1 MLFKK
6 NTKSEDKILK
16 STIRGIIGKSPS
28 NLELFK
34 LSLRHSSTS
43 NDSNERLEYLGDAI
57 LGAIVAEYLFK
68 KFPNKNEGF
77 LTEIRSRI
85 VKRDSLNTLA
95 KKIGLSNL
103 VLHTNTKLVK
113 GKSNSIYGNALE
125 AFIGA
130 VYLDKGY
137 KYCSKFIIKHLI
149 SPHINLKDII
159 ENTSNFKSVL
169 IEWAQKKGGKIQFD
183 IIKEVGTQHAKTFTC
198 QISFGENFLS
208 SGSGFSKKKAEQA
221 AAQNACEELNIK

>member
-6 NTKSEDKILK
+6 QKKEDQILK

-28 NLELFK
+28 NLELYK

-43 NDSNERLEYLGDAI
+43 DDSNERLEYLGDAV
-57 LGAIVAEYLFK
+57 LGAIVAEFLFK
-68 KFPNKNEGF
+68 KYPSKDEGF

-103 VLHTNTKLVK
+103 VLHSNTKLVK

-137 KYCSKFIIKHLI
+137 KYCANFILNYLI
-149 SPHINLKDII
+149 SPHIDLKDII
-159 ENTSNFKSVL
+159 ENTTNFKSVI
-169 IEWAQKKGGKIQFD
+169 IEWAQKNGEKLDFN
-183 IIKEVGTQHAKTFTC
+183 IIKEEGTQHSKKFTC
-198 QISFGENFLS
+198 QISISDSVFS

-221 AAQNACEELNIK
+221 AAQNACEELRIK